1 MKYKG
6 ENISQISI
14 VNKTLQFYLLFDT
27 VYNSI

>member
-14 VNKTLQFYLLFDT
+14 ANKTLQFYLLFDT
-27 VYNSI
+27 VYNSM